1 MSAKFTNDGR
11 ISLLSGWSSIDKPP
25 PENGESKAQYRWRLL
40 RYCVKTATKVVK
52 DADMARVY
60 INHGVEHQRRILCHK
75 GNATFDVCFNHSQKV
90 IDIF

>member
-1 MSAKFTNDGR
+1 MHNTDGACYGTV
-11 ISLLSGWSSIDKPP
+11 S
-25 PENGESKAQYRWRLL
+25 
-40 RYCVKTATKVVK
+40 KTATKVVK

-90 IDIF
+90 IDTF